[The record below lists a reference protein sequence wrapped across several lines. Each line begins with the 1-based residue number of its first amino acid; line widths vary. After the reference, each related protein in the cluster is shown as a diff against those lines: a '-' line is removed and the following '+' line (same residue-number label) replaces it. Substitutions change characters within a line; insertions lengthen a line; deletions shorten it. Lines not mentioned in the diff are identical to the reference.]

1 MARSRRVRQA
11 RTDELE
17 LELVYLMNDFREGVP
32 IEGARASRWRRV
44 ARELAR
50 RDYRF
55 RSHGQRCQCADCWY
69 LWEVWTGLWRRA
81 DEEFTPELEDRS

>member
-1 MARSRRVRQA
+1 MARSNRVRQM

-17 LELVYLMNDFREGVP
+17 LELVFLFRQLQDGVP
-32 IEGARASRWRRV
+32 VTGPRASRWRRV

-55 RSHGQRCQCADCWY
+55 RQHGQRCQCADCWY

-81 DEEFTPELEDRS
+81 DEGSTPEAIEAE